1 MKRSSVKGR
10 NPWLSGILL
19 VFLVLF
25 LLLRHYYSDPEPLPD
40 PNADTGSV
48 TGPDRDPSRLSY
60 SKHARCRME
69 CRKIDKDEVEEIL
82 TNGTINFAKSDTGSS
97 GDPRYALEGITSD
110 NQRVRIVVA
119 AAEHATVLVTCID
132 LDRDWPC
139 RCD

>member
-1 MKRSSVKGR
+1 MKRSPVKGR
-10 NPWLSGILL
+10 NPWLSVLLL

-25 LLLRHYYSDPEPLPD
+25 LLLRHYYSNPEVTPD
-40 PNADTGSV
+40 LNKNTGSV
-48 TGPDRDPSRLSY
+48 TGPDRDPSRLTY

-82 TNGTINFAKSDTGSS
+82 TKGIINFAKSDTGSS

>member
-1 MKRSSVKGR
+1 MKRSPVKGR
-10 NPWLSGILL
+10 NPWLSAILL

-25 LLLRHYYSDPEPLPD
+25 LLLRNYYSGSEVPSDR
-40 PNADTGSV
+40 NADTGSAS
-48 TGPDRDPSRLSY
+48 GPARDPSRLSY

-69 CRKIDKDEVEEIL
+69 CRNIDKDEVEEIL
-82 TNGTINFAKSDTGSS
+82 TTCSINFAKSDTGST

-110 NQRVRIVVA
+110 KQRVRIVVA
-119 AAEHATVLVTCID
+119 AAEHATVLVSCID